1 MVIIMKPTTFPKVRG
16 IEGKWVLVV
25 GDRVVRQRDRAEELF
40 EEALQYP
47 AGQAVVTKVL
57 SAGAS
62 FY

>member
-1 MVIIMKPTTFPKVRG
+1 MKPILLPKVKG

-25 GDRVVRQRDRAEELF
+25 GDRVIRQSDSPEGLF
-40 EEALQYP
+40 DEALRYP
-47 AGQAVVTKVL
+47 AGKAVVTKVL